1 MGLIERNKA
10 GDRFAINQRNIIVR
24 DVPCNLTSGRI
35 NPACWKTKMHPPWET
50 IKISGGRN
58 HRPPWWLC
66 THLQFAIWYTH
77 VIACAP
83 ISTSFR
89 VLYVPKHSHFIR
101 VAPRAVF
108 YASLRRYPS
117 LTLLALPTTRT
128 ISFRYFFFFFL
139 SFVFL
144 FPLLVLWSLFIFLR
158 FLSQGFW
165 NLLRR
170 IWRYEDRRRRT
181 LSHIFQSFVGQFY
194 VTTFPLRESSSRMC
208 EYIQI
213 FSSTRHRVTW
223 ILKSQ

>member
-101 VAPRAVF
+101 VAPRAQF
-108 YASLRRYPS
+108 YASLRRYPT

-128 ISFRYFFFFFL
+128 ISFLFFFFCFCHSRFYFL
-139 SFVFL
+139 FSSFGRYLSCFVF
-144 FPLLVLWSLFIFLR
+144 FPRDFEVCYE
-158 FLSQGFW
+158 GY
-165 NLLRR
+165 
-170 IWRYEDRRRRT
+170 RYEDRRRRT
-181 LSHIFQSFVGQFY
+181 TISHIFQSFFGQFY
-194 VTTFPLRESSSRMC
+194 ITKFPLREFLLLEC
-208 EYIQI
+208 ANI
-213 FSSTRHRVTW
+213 FKYSLQPAIELHGY
-223 ILKSQ
+223 